1 MASTSRKKTRK
12 KSAAS
17 SRSTRRAKVTA
28 TKKNGAAQFEVHDG
42 QLVVRLSRD
51 KHPEVFDTDKLMKSM
66 RKVIETYGKNRK
78 CRDLVEF
85 LEETE
90 KSLEILLRNYL
101 EDAMRKYLK

>member
-1 MASTSRKKTRK
+1 MATTARKKTRK
-12 KSAAS
+12 KKTTSARS
-17 SRSTRRAKVTA
+17 SRAKVTA
-28 TKKNGAAQFEVHDG
+28 AKNGAAQFEVHDG
-42 QLVVRLSRD
+42 RLVVRLSRS

-66 RKVIETYGKNRK
+66 HKIIDTYGSNTR
-78 CRDLVEF
+78 CRDLVQF

>member
-1 MASTSRKKTRK
+1 MATTARK
-12 KSAAS
+12 KS
-17 SRSTRRAKVTA
+17 TRRKKSPVKKTPRAKVTA
-28 TKKNGAAQFEVHDG
+28 TKTGAAQFEVHDG

-51 KHPEVFDTDKLMKSM
+51 KHPEVFDTDKLMKQMS
-66 RKVIETYGKNRK
+66 KIIETYGGRRN

-90 KSLEILLRNYL
+90 KSLVILLRNHL

>member
-1 MASTSRKKTRK
+1 MATTARKKTTRSK
-12 KSAAS
+12 KAPV
-17 SRSTRRAKVTA
+17 KKPKLTA
-28 TKKNGAAQFEVHDG
+28 TKKAAQFNVRDG

-51 KHPEVFDTDKLMKSM
+51 RHPEVFETDKLMKQMS
-66 RKVIETYGKNRK
+66 RIIQTYSKNRK

-90 KSLEILLRNYL
+90 KSLEILLRNHL